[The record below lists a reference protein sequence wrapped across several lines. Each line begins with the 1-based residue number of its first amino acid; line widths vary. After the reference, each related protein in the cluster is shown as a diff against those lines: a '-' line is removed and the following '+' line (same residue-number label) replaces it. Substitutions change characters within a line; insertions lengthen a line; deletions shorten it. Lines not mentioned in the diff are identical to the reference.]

1 VNIRGESYRLK
12 EKRAA
17 AKETGVVQELGA
29 VAAHSSTTRL
39 NFFLVKGGKINA
51 SWQGEHRVDQ

>member
-17 AKETGVVQELGA
+17 AKETGVVKEI
-29 VAAHSSTTRL
+29 AAIAAKYRTTRV
-39 NFFLVKGGKINA
+39 NFFLGKGAKIKA
-51 SWQGEHRVDQ
+51 S